1 MFAVP
6 MRDSTAWPAQ
16 LKSVVKL
23 TPLSVP
29 AETLSIICVVGSAS
43 GVYQQPAEIVC
54 LQGSS

>member
-1 MFAVP
+1 